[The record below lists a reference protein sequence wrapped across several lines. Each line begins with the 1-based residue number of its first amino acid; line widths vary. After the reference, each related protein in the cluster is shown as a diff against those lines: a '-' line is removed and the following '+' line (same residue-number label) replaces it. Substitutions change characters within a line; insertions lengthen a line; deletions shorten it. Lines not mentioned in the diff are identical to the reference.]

1 VNLVRIAGLM
11 RSGSNLLTWVLR
23 HNFADVQTATMLL
36 GWKHGP
42 VVRDR
47 DTLSIDDYVDPRF
60 RDGIRNFVRDRPAD
74 WARVTASP
82 LFRAAADQ
90 QRSQSFAVALAVRD
104 PGLWYASCVRMQHQA
119 PEFLPHGVA
128 PDQAAAFWNE
138 RHRDWLATLG
148 TRSVI
153 VDTDALRRDPEP
165 WLARIA
171 DGLGLDRLTGLRLPE
186 GYLHPQGTEEIYELL
201 GAPITREM
209 EREFTTMDAVD
220 PAQLASFIALLDR
233 DVLLRL
239 GLGLAERRET
249 T

>member
-1 VNLVRIAGLM
+1 MNLIRIAGLM
-11 RSGSNLLTWVLR
+11 RSGSNLLTWMLR
-23 HNFADVQTATMLL
+23 QNFADVQTATMLL

-42 VVRDR
+42 IFRDKAE
-47 DTLSIDDYVDPRF
+47 LAIDDFVDPRY
-60 RDGIRNFVRDRPAD
+60 RAGIRNFVRDRAAE

-90 QRSQSFAVALAVRD
+90 QRTQAFGVALAVRD
-104 PGLWYASCVRMQHQA
+104 PGLWYASCVRIQRQA
-119 PEFLPHGVA
+119 PDFLPHGTGPA
-128 PDQAAAFWNE
+128 EAADYWNE

-165 WLARIA
+165 WLERMAA
-171 DGLGLDRLTGLRLPE
+171 GLGVPRIPGVRLPA

-209 EREFTTMDAVD
+209 EREFTTLDAVD
-220 PAQLASFIALLDR
+220 PADRARFASLLDR
-233 DVLLRL
+233 DLLQRL
-239 GLGLAERRET
+239 GLDGDRITA
-249 T
+249 